1 MFTAKEVLFIVLMSM
16 SSFYGAIVATRGLDT
31 FGTGWLWL
39 IMLWA
44 SGAIVGL
51 LIGYIIN
58 NWSDDH
64 A

>member
-1 MFTAKEVLFIVLMSM
+1 MFTAKEVLSIVFMAMLA
-16 SSFYGAIVATRGLDT
+16 FYGAIIGTRGLDE

-39 IMLWA
+39 IVLWT
-44 SGAIVGL
+44 SGLIVGL
-51 LIGYIIN
+51 LVGYICN

>member
-1 MFTAKEVLFIVLMSM
+1 MFTAKEVLSIVFMSM
-16 SSFYGAIVATRGLDT
+16 LAFYGAIIATRGLDT

-39 IMLWA
+39 VMLWT
-44 SGAIVGL
+44 SGLIVGL
-51 LIGYIIN
+51 LMGYICN

>member
-51 LIGYIIN
+51 LLGYIIN